1 MPLNKKA
8 LQLSVIIVNYNV
20 KYFLEQCL
28 CSVLNALK
36 NVEAEIIVVDNDSTD
51 GSQQFFSKK
60 FAGVHFIWNWKNVG
74 FAKANNAGLQQ
85 AKGKYI
91 LFLNPDTLVPEDC
104 FEKCLSFFKMQ
115 KDAGALGI
123 RMIDGAGKFLKESK
137 RGFPGLL
144 PSFYKLSGLAALFP
158 YSKTFAR
165 YYAGNLP
172 ENENHMVDVI
182 AGAFMLVEKNV
193 LDKTGAFDEQFFMY
207 GEDIDLSCRIQKAG
221 YKNYYF
227 SEATIIHFKGESTK
241 KESLKYVEVFY
252 GAMTLFVS
260 KHYSGLKAAL
270 YNVFIQIAIW
280 LKVVAIFSKK
290 LFFLIEKNKIIIK
303 PSPSPTLIVAGEE
316 DYLAVIE
323 LLKNS
328 NTNLQIIR
336 RVDPTPLATAAS
348 LGNFKDLTELIKK
361 YMIGNIIFCINELQA
376 QEIISI
382 IQKINLRLSYQFHA
396 AGSVSIVSSSN
407 KNEGGD
413 SIAPNKNAPT
423 K

>member
-1 MPLNKKA
+1 M
-8 LQLSVIIVNYNV
+8 
-20 KYFLEQCL
+20 
-28 CSVLNALK
+28 
-36 NVEAEIIVVDNDSTD
+36 
-51 GSQQFFSKK
+51 
-60 FAGVHFIWNWKNVG
+60 
-74 FAKANNAGLQQ
+74 
-85 AKGKYI
+85 
-91 LFLNPDTLVPEDC
+91 
-104 FEKCLSFFKMQ
+104 
-115 KDAGALGI
+115 
-123 RMIDGAGKFLKESK
+123 
-137 RGFPGLL
+137 
-144 PSFYKLSGLAALFP
+144 
-158 YSKTFAR
+158 
-165 YYAGNLP
+165 
-172 ENENHMVDVI
+172 
-182 AGAFMLVEKNV
+182 
-193 LDKTGAFDEQFFMY
+193 
-207 GEDIDLSCRIQKAG
+207 
-221 YKNYYF
+221 
-227 SEATIIHFKGESTK
+227 
-241 KESLKYVEVFY
+241 FY

-270 YNVFIQIAIW
+270 YIVFIQIAIW

>member
-1 MPLNKKA
+1 M
-8 LQLSVIIVNYNV
+8 QLSVIIVNYNV

-28 CSVLNALK
+28 CSVLNAIK
-36 NVEAEIIVVDNDSTD
+36 NVEAEIIVIDNDSTD
-51 GSQQFFSKK
+51 GSKDFFSNK
-60 FAGVHFIWNWKNVG
+60 FASVHFVWNWKNVG
-74 FAKANNAGLQQ
+74 FSKANNTALQQ
-85 AKGKYI
+85 ATGKYI

-104 FEKCLSFFKMQ
+104 FEKCLSFFQTQ
-115 KDAGALGI
+115 KDTGALGI

-144 PSFYKLSGLAALFP
+144 PSFYKLTGLAALFP

-165 YYAGNLP
+165 YYAGHLP
-172 ENENHMVDVI
+172 ENENHTVDVL

-193 LDKTGAFDEQFFMY
+193 LDKTGGFDEQFFMY

-227 SEATIIHFKGESTK
+227 SEVTIIHFKGESTK

-260 KHYSGLKAAL
+260 KHYSGFKATL
-270 YNVFIQIAIW
+270 YNVFIQITIW

-290 LFFLIEKNKIIIK
+290 LFFSIVKNQKVIK
-303 PSPSPTLIVAGEE
+303 PAASPTLIVGNEN
-316 DYLAVIE
+316 DYQSVIN
-323 LLKNS
+323 LLKT
-328 NTNLQIIR
+328 TNAKLVIIG
-336 RVDPTPLATAAS
+336 RVGATPLATAAS
-348 LGNFKDLTELIKK
+348 LGNLKDLAKLIKK
-361 YMIGNIIFCINELQA
+361 FMIGNIIFCINELQT

-382 IQKINLRLSYQFHA
+382 IQKINLRVSYQFHA

-413 SIAPNKNAPT
+413 FIAPNKNIPT

>member
-1 MPLNKKA
+1 M
-8 LQLSVIIVNYNV
+8 QLSVIIVNYNV

-28 CSVLNALK
+28 CSVLNAIK
-36 NVEAEIIVVDNDSTD
+36 NVEAEIIVIDNDSSD
-51 GSQQFFSKK
+51 GSQQFFSNK
-60 FAGVHFIWNWKNVG
+60 FASVHFIWNWKNVG
-74 FAKANNAGLQQ
+74 FSKANNTALQQ

-91 LFLNPDTLVPEDC
+91 LFLNPDTLVPENC
-104 FEKCLSFFKMQ
+104 FEKCLSFFQTHKH
-115 KDAGALGI
+115 AGALGV

-158 YSKTFAR
+158 YSKIFSR
-165 YYAGNLP
+165 YYAGHLP
-172 ENENHMVDVI
+172 ENENHQVDVL

-193 LDKTGAFDEQFFMY
+193 LDKTGGFDEQFFMY

-241 KESLKYVEVFY
+241 KENLKYVEVFY

-270 YNVFIQIAIW
+270 YNVFIQCAIW
-280 LKVVAIFSKK
+280 LKVVSIFSKK
-290 LFFLIEKNKIIIK
+290 LFFSIEKNKKIIK
-303 PSPSPTLIVAGEE
+303 PTLFPTLIVAGEE
-316 DYLAVIE
+316 DYLLVIE

-328 NTNLQIIR
+328 HTTLQIIG
-336 RVDPTPLATAAS
+336 RVDTTPLATAAS
-348 LGNFKDLTELIKK
+348 LGNVKDLTELIKK
-361 YMIGNIIFCINELQA
+361 YMVANIIFCINELQA
-376 QEIISI
+376 QEIIGI
-382 IQKINLRLSYQFHA
+382 IQKINLRVSYQFHA

-407 KNEGGD
+407 KNEGGNF
-413 SIAPNKNAPT
+413 ITPNKNISI